1 MSLFELLKS
10 SDSAKT
16 ATRVANEIPPSQEH
30 IDGLKR
36 FDDYNILKHFARTKI
51 GLIYLSA
58 ISLAILGSLLVGMC
72 LWMILLYFYNISSD
86 TTEVKEFLESFISII
101 LTVLSTLF
109 LNYVLTRKRK

>member
-1 MSLFELLKS
+1 MSLLELLKS

-16 ATRVANEIPPSQEH
+16 ATKAANEIPPSQEH

-36 FDDYNILKHFARTKI
+36 FDDYNIFKHFARIKI
-51 GLIYLSA
+51 GLIYL
-58 ISLAILGSLLVGMC
+58 LALLGSLFVGMC
-72 LWMILLYFYNISSD
+72 VWMIWLYFYNISSD
-86 TTEVKEFLESFISII
+86 TTEVKEFLKNCIGII